1 MKKKTL
7 VIFFIGLFALL
18 FLLTGCFSVSKSYPE
33 KHYFVLSAAMSKKMS
48 PSTSNAVLKIQ
59 RFRVSPQF
67 DGQSFVYKIGNLHF
81 KSDFYNEFFIPPGL
95 MISEEVEKWLAGSG
109 LFKYVMGFSS
119 PVEPTFELDGVVSAL
134 YGDYN
139 NIGTPKA
146 VLEIQFFLV
155 RKVSSRPVIVFG
167 KTYHEE
173 TRVKGNSP
181 DALVSGWNLA
191 LEHILTRFEASLK
204 NLDLNERKTS

>member
-1 MKKKTL
+1 MKKKRL
-7 VIFFIGLFALL
+7 VIFFIGHFALL
-18 FLLTGCFSVSKSYPE
+18 LLLTGCFSISKSYPE
-33 KHYFVLSAAMSKKMS
+33 KHYFVLSTAMSKKIS

-67 DGQSFVYKIGNLHF
+67 DGQSFVYKRGNLNYE
-81 KSDFYNEFFIPPGL
+81 SDFYNEFFIPPGL

-119 PVEPTFELDGVVSAL
+119 PVEPTFELEGVVSAL
-134 YGDYN
+134 YGDYSD
-139 NIGTPKA
+139 IETPKA

-155 RKVSSRPVIVFG
+155 RKISSRPVIVFG

-181 DALVSGWNLA
+181 EALVAGWNLA